1 VYPSTTDRPNP
12 RVRDEGLIKP
22 PSIVILET
30 FLKLSLFGYADIGVV
45 STYFRSGP
53 LIMSEKG
60 QEPKLDV
67 SMWPDSR
74 LRPWTIDDELE
85 AKIDDENLSLD
96 DRVLKTSG
104 SKLAGMV

>member
-1 VYPSTTDRPNP
+1 MHS
-12 RVRDEGLIKP
+12 
-22 PSIVILET
+22 ET
-30 FLKLSLFGYADIGVV
+30 FPPKLSLLGYADLGVV

>member
-1 VYPSTTDRPNP
+1 
-12 RVRDEGLIKP
+12 
-22 PSIVILET
+22 
-30 FLKLSLFGYADIGVV
+30 
-45 STYFRSGP
+45 
-53 LIMSEKG
+53 MSEKG